1 MTILDTIVE
10 TKRHAFSIAQA
21 RPQTRSAVSG
31 QTKTSTEN
39 AFLSALSTN
48 SKCINIIGE
57 IKPCSPTAGKLLKE
71 NQLDSMLEVYK
82 RQCAAVSVLTDEKF
96 FGGSFELLTYV
107 KQKTGLPVLC
117 KDFIVSDKQIALA
130 KQHGADAVL
139 LIAKILSEPELI
151 SLFEETRRQNLIAVV
166 EVNSESDVAKAN
178 SIEAEIVLIN
188 NRNLDTM
195 QIDLDTTTR
204 LAPMLKGDAVVI
216 SASGVKTRNDIRKLS
231 KTTRNFL
238 IGTSLMQSESLENQ
252 LTEFKR
258 DTRVKICGITNP
270 EDALMAIA
278 SGADFIGLIFAQ
290 TSPRRVKLETA
301 RQVRTAIGQK
311 AKVVGVFQNQDIGF
325 VNRVAGELDLD
336 YIQLHGSED
345 GQYIEYCVRP
355 VIKTVSYTAE
365 LEAISTLAKLSNLTH
380 VLFDAPKEGAKQG
393 DISVEENLMRL
404 ANRLSSIPESSM
416 PTFFIAGKLT
426 PDNVAFSIETLKP
439 FAVDV
444 ASGVE
449 SAPGVK
455 SQELVMTF
463 CVNSS
468 TT

>member
-1 MTILDTIVE
+1 MMTILDTIVQ
-10 TKRHAFSIAQA
+10 TKRQAFSASPTQ
-21 RPQTRSAVSG
+21 PQTRPAVSF
-31 QTKTSTEN
+31 QTKSSTEN
-39 AFLSALSTN
+39 AFLSALSSN
-48 SKCINIIGE
+48 SKNIIGE
-57 IKPCSPTAGKLLKE
+57 IKPCSPSAGQLLKDG
-71 NQLDSMLEVYK
+71 QLDSILEVYR
-82 RQCAAVSVLTDEKF
+82 RQCAAISVLTDEKF
-96 FGGSFELLTYV
+96 FGGSFELLSYV

-139 LIAKILSEPELI
+139 LIAKVLSESELI
-151 SLFEETRRQNLIAVV
+151 SLFEETRRQKLIAVV
-166 EVNSESDVAKAN
+166 EVNNESDVAKVN

-195 QIDLDTTTR
+195 QIDLETTAR
-204 LAPMLKGDAVVI
+204 LAPMLKRDVIVI

-258 DTRVKICGITNP
+258 DTKVKICGITNT
-270 EDALMAIA
+270 EDALTAVA

-290 TSPRRVKLETA
+290 ASKRRVELDVA
-301 RQVRTAIGQK
+301 RQIRTAIGNK
-311 AKVVGVFQNQDIGF
+311 AKVVGVFQNQDIEF
-325 VNRVAGELDLD
+325 VSRVAGELELD
-336 YIQLHGSED
+336 YIQLHGEED
-345 GQYIEYCVRP
+345 RKYIEDCNRP
-355 VIKTVSYTAE
+355 VIKTLSYNAE
-365 LEAISTLAKLSNLTH
+365 VETLGTLAEISNLSY
-380 VLFDAPKEGAKQG
+380 VLFDAPKESVKEE
-393 DISVEENLMRL
+393 DISVEKNLFRF
-404 ANRLSSIPESSM
+404 ANRLRSIKESSIPS
-416 PTFFIAGKLT
+416 FFIAGKLT

-449 SAPGVK
+449 SATGVK
-455 SQELVMTF
+455 SKELVRTF